1 MANGGKS
8 VLIGT
13 ITDTSPATA
22 STAAG
27 DIISGLQHYH
37 AITIDASLVGA
48 TGGTLDVYLQR
59 KVESDW
65 VDWVHFTQLAAGA
78 AAVRYVMD
86 TENTP
91 DTGAAVTVGANTT
104 PLLAAGEMAG
114 SRPGDTIRALYVAGA
129 STSAGAA
136 VSIKLTGW
144 QAPA

>member
-1 MANGGKS
+1 MANGGRS
-8 VLIGT
+8 ELIGT
-13 ITDTSPATA
+13 IADTSPATA

-27 DIISGLQHYH
+27 SIVSGLQHFQTV
-37 AITIDASLVGA
+37 TIDAALVGA

-59 KVESDW
+59 RVGADW
-65 VDWVHFTQLAAGA
+65 VDWVHFTQLSAGA

-86 TENTP
+86 TDKTP